1 MFHYSRTKMNH
12 MTTTRKKKVDQPA
25 QYSGEICIS
34 LYLPTHRYGDAV
46 VQGKDKTV
54 LKNQLREVYSRLSD
68 RGIPKRKID
77 ELTQPIQKLYG
88 DTNFGNN
95 KKNALAV
102 FATEGFFKLFI
113 LQLTVPKFVSIFN
126 CSHVLPILTHL

>member
-12 MTTTRKKKVDQPA
+12 MTTTRKEKVEQLA
-25 QYSGEICIS
+25 QYSGENCIS

-68 RGIPKRKID
+68 RGIPKRKLD
-77 ELTQPIQKLYG
+77 ELTRPIKKLKV
-88 DTNFGNN
+88 DTHFWNHLTDG
-95 KKNALAV
+95 LAR
-102 FATEGFFKLFI
+102 FDSE
-113 LQLTVPKFVSIFN
+113 
-126 CSHVLPILTHL
+126 